1 MTTFDRMRELILMH
15 DFDDPDVVF
24 CADVLPVIREWAEE
38 GAPVGDSGM
47 GGNVGAEGGVL
58 SAWRV
63 TGGRWKFGDEVSE
76 FRVADEIL
84 ADVYMDEPVERDNG
98 WDIYDSDENILDG
111 GPEYG
116 IEGIMKA
123 DAAIVR
129 AVERGDIEG
138 ALGWATKRS
147 V

>member
-15 DFDDPDVVF
+15 DFDDPDAVF

-38 GAPVGDSGM
+38 GAPVG
-47 GGNVGAEGGVL
+47 GGGEEGGGRDGGGVL

-63 TGGRWKFGDEVSE
+63 TGGRWKFDDGVSE
-76 FRVADEIL
+76 FRVAGKIL
-84 ADVYMDEPVERDNG
+84 ADVYTTEPVGAEDG
-98 WDIYDSDENILDG
+98 WNIYDSDDDSIDG

-116 IEGIMKA
+116 IQGILMA

-129 AVERGDIEG
+129 AVKRGDIKG
-138 ALGWATKRS
+138 

>member
-76 FRVADEIL
+76 FRVAGEIL
-84 ADVYMDEPVERDNG
+84 ADVFMCEVAGGYNG
-98 WDIYDSDENILDG
+98 WDIYDADDNSIDS
-111 GPEYG
+111 GPECG
-116 IEGIMKA
+116 IQGILMA
-123 DAAIVR
+123 DAAIVQ
-129 AVERGDIEG
+129 AVSRGDIKG
-138 ALGWATKRS
+138 VDACTN
-147 V
+147 